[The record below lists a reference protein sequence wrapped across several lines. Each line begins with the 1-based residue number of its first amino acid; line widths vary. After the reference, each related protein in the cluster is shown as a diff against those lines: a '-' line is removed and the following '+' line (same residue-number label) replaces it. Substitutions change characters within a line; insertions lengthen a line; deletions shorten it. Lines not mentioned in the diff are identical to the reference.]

1 MPYRQIE
8 EMGAAG
14 LHPAAP
20 KLKNI
25 LLGVGV

>member
-14 LHPAAP
+14 CNPAAP
-20 KLKNI
+20 KLKI
-25 LLGVGV
+25 IMLGVGV